1 MNVQQAVMVA
11 IVMPLVTLLK
21 AHIFVSAN
29 PVFME
34 TEETAARVIHY
45 HLVVTLRCL
54 FQKNNIR

>member
-1 MNVQQAVMVA
+1 MVA

-21 AHIFVSAN
+21 AHISVSAN

-54 FQKNNIR
+54 FQKNNIK